1 MLVRELALDTLTLE
15 QSGAVLTARYSSPP
29 HNFVTVAFVRDLDLL
44 TRAVDR
50 DDSVGAVVLT
60 GGVEGCFLT
69 HADPTE
75 LAGAMIAVRPPVP
88 TVVLSATWR
97 IIRQLVRVPVVAG
110 LAERA
115 GGPMGQALVWGYRWR
130 AATLRMN
137 RSSTVYIAAINGP
150 TTGGGQEIALAC
162 DLRFASDA
170 ATVTL
175 GQIEARA
182 NLIPGGGGT
191 QRLPRMLG
199 SAVALEMMLEGT
211 TMGAQEAHERGLVNA
226 VVADEDLVKHAQQT
240 AARLARRSAVTIRE
254 IKRLNYF
261 AATGPFP
268 RGLDDEMGGF
278 LATGMQPTMPAVL
291 EAFTEDLAEQRHSP
305 LIVAESLWS
314 SGQRVNLRHGTC

>member
-1 MLVRELALDTLTLE
+1 MRACDLELDTLALD
-15 QSGAVLTARYSSPP
+15 QCGAVLTARYSSAP

-44 TRAVDR
+44 TRAVDG

-60 GGVEGCFLT
+60 GGVQGRFLT

-75 LAGAMIAVRPPVP
+75 LAGAMIALTPPIP
-88 TVVLSATWR
+88 TPILGATWK
-97 IIRQLVRVPVVAG
+97 LVRHLMGVPGVSVVAQ
-110 LAERA
+110 RF

-137 RSSTVYIAAINGP
+137 QSSTVYIAAINGP

-182 NLIPGGGGT
+182 NLIPGGGAT

-199 SAVALEMMLEGT
+199 SAAALEMMLEGA
-211 TMGAQEAHERGLVNA
+211 TMTAQQAYERGLINA
-226 VVADEDLVKHAQQT
+226 VVADDVVVEHAQQT
-240 AARLARRSAVTIRE
+240 AARLARRSAVSIRE

-278 LATGMQPTMPAVL
+278 LATGVQPTMPAPL
-291 EAFTEDLAEQRHSP
+291 EAFTEDLAAHGHSP
-305 LIVAESLWS
+305 LIAAQSPWS
-314 SGQRVNLRHGTC
+314 DGHRVNLRPQSS